1 MNSEHLSQEQLQ
13 RGYDGDLSSQEA
25 AELRRHLSTCP
36 ACQAEFDAIGRLGQ
50 LVRWAAR
57 DALAPE
63 KGVQPE
69 AAGLPDFDRMF
80 AAIQVA
86 IAQPEAA
93 QPTAA
98 DAPIPITRARPQRPH
113 RTPRWLTRSAP
124 ALGAVALAAAALL
137 MVVRTEP
144 PVPNDANTVATNE
157 TDVPIT
163 TVNGLRSEVVEAN
176 FGNNGGQVFDI
187 PMSDGTPIPVVW
199 IDDDDDDEE

>member
-1 MNSEHLSQEQLQ
+1 MNAEHLSQEQLQ
-13 RGYDGDLSSQEA
+13 RGYDGDLSNQEA

-57 DALAPE
+57 GAEPS
-63 KGVQPE
+63 VQPG
-69 AAGLPDFDRMF
+69 AAVPHESAGAPDFDRMF

-93 QPTAA
+93 AP
-98 DAPIPITRARPQRPH
+98 DAPIPITRARPQAKPH
-113 RTPRWLTRSAP
+113 QPRWLTRAAP
-124 ALGAVALAAAALL
+124 ALGTIALAAAALL
-137 MVVRTEP
+137 MVMHKD
-144 PVPNDANTVATNE
+144 PVATDPNAVATNE
-157 TDVPIT
+157 SDVQIT
-163 TVNGLRSEVVEAN
+163 TVNGLRSEVVDYD
-176 FGNNGGQVFDI
+176 FGANGGQVFDI